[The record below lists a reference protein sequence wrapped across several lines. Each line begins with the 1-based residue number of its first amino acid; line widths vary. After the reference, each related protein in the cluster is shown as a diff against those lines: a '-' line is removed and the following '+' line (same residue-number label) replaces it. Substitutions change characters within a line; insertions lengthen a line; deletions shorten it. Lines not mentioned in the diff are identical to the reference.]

1 MKRHLNATTLE
12 SFYLNLQ
19 YLYIPNHQHCTTSKQ
34 DIKLNFLH
42 SHVDR
47 EVMQLLKMSE
57 DELMLLI
64 K

>member
-1 MKRHLNATTLE
+1 MILE

-19 YLYIPNHQHCTTSKQ
+19 YLYLPNHQHYTTTRQ
-34 DIKLNFLH
+34 NIKPNFLH